1 MTTGIDQ
8 SDSGILHEPP
18 RHVLR
23 CGHVRTYTHA
33 FGLADDS
40 AEIMSE
46 VCRFFLQGKCKFGDS
61 CKNLHPGAG
70 GGGGPG
76 RGGGGGSGNR
86 EWLFEKQECIL

>member
-1 MTTGIDQ
+1 
-8 SDSGILHEPP
+8 
-18 RHVLR
+18 
-23 CGHVRTYTHA
+23 
-33 FGLADDS
+33 
-40 AEIMSE
+40 MSE